1 MSQLKYLIFSFEE
14 IKSYFVSHLEQVSLL
29 MIFNPVMEISLE
41 ERLTDME
48 NENTFIKSL
57 ADFLSIMK
65 RDSELICSEL

>member
-57 ADFLSIMK
+57 ADFLSIIK

>member
-1 MSQLKYLIFSFEE
+1 MSQLKYLIFSFED

>member
-14 IKSYFVSHLEQVSLL
+14 IKSYFVSHLEQVSLR

-41 ERLTDME
+41 ERLTDIE
-48 NENTFIKSL
+48 NENTFIRSL
-57 ADFLSIMK
+57 ADFLSIIK

>member
-41 ERLTDME
+41 ERLTDIE
-48 NENTFIKSL
+48 NENTFIRSL
-57 ADFLSIMK
+57 ADFLSIIK